1 MTTMP
6 QYLEKDNKGQ
16 AGVRRIGRPPRKSCR
31 DLPTGQDHGGG
42 QAGDNIVSPI
52 LLLLLLRRANHK
64 RKNQVE

>member
-6 QYLEKDNKGQ
+6 QYLEKDNKGGS
-16 AGVRRIGRPPRKSCR
+16 GVRSIGRPPRKSWR

>member
-6 QYLEKDNKGQ
+6 QYLEKDNKGGS
-16 AGVRRIGRPPRKSCR
+16 GVRRIGRPPRKSWR